1 MKKPLYIQ
9 FSDKIRNMIF
19 NEEYQYGQRFPSERE
34 LENEYTID
42 RKTIRKSLNILVEEG
57 LLTRIQGKGTFVK
70 NPSIQMPM
78 KKVMGFSRLLRQE
91 GVETT
96 SKVISATRE
105 EAGFRLSKIM
115 NIKKTDIVN
124 KLIRIRMIS
133 DEPIAV
139 EITYIR
145 DVIDNFLELDFGV
158 YSLFDTLEQKNHVA
172 MQVEEE
178 VHAVA
183 LLGVEAQWLNKK
195 AGDMAFLVTDIT
207 KDQNGDVIEYNKAYT
222 NSERIVLSTQLD

>member
-9 FSDKIRNMIF
+9 FSDKIRNMIY
-19 NEEYQYGQRFPSERE
+19 NEEYQYGQIFPSERE
-34 LENEYTID
+34 LENEYAID

-91 GVETT
+91 GVEIT

-115 NIKKTDIVN
+115 NIKKTDNVN
-124 KLIRIRMIS
+124 KLIRIRMIGN
-133 DEPIAV
+133 EPIAV

-145 DVIDNFLELDFGV
+145 DVIDNFLELDFSV
-158 YSLFDTLEQKNHVA
+158 YSLYDTLEQKNHIPT
-172 MQVEEE
+172 QVEEE

-183 LLGVEAQWLNKK
+183 LPGVEAQWLNKK